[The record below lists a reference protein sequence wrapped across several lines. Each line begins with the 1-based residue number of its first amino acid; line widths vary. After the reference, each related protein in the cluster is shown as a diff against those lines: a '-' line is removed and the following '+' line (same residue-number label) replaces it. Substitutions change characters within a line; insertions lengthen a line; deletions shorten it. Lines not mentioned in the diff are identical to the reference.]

1 MTNRPL
7 GRFFISSLFMQYVQL
22 PSDGTPLELPDARL
36 RYFQYFFNTD
46 EAEHFYS
53 KLSETI
59 PWQQDPITVFG
70 KTYDQPRLTA
80 LHANNTKPY
89 SYSGITMYPNQ
100 MTTELTAIYERIRTV
115 SSVEFTS
122 VLLNLYRDGKD
133 SNGWHADNEKELG
146 RSPSIASVSFG
157 AQRFFHLKH
166 RTIKEARLK
175 VLLHSGSLLLMEGD
189 TQEKW
194 LHQIPKTAKPI
205 QPRINLTFRKII

>member
-1 MTNRPL
+1 MEH
-7 GRFFISSLFMQYVQL
+7 VQL

-53 KLSETI
+53 KLYETI
-59 PWQQDPITVFG
+59 PWQQDPITIFG

-100 MTTELTAIYERIRTV
+100 MTTELTAIYKRIRTV

-146 RSPSIASVSFG
+146 KSPSIASVSFG

-175 VLLHSGSLLLMEGD
+175 VLLNSGSLLLMEGD